1 VIIVYD
7 ITERS
12 TFDKV
17 RGWIDSVL
25 ENKDDV
31 KMILVGNK
39 VDLDNH
45 REIQKDEGKAF
56 AEKSSNIPFFE
67 TSAKANIS
75 IDECVMLL
83 VKEIIGS
90 ERRNNKSK
98 GNSIDIK
105 SPGGKH
111 SLCCYS

>member
-7 ITERS
+7 LTERS

-31 KMILVGNK
+31 NMILVGNK

-45 REIQKDEGKAF
+45 REVQKDEGKAF
-56 AEKSSNIPFFE
+56 AEKSHIPFFE

-83 VKEIIGS
+83 VKEIIRS
-90 ERRNNKSK
+90 DRRNNKTK
-98 GNSIDIK
+98 GNSFDIK
-105 SPGGKH
+105 SPARKY